1 MVQVLY
7 TAVLQIL
14 KPLVR
19 ILLRNGIPY
28 GTFADLAKRVYVKVA
43 MEEFALPSRKQSISR
58 VSILT
63 GLSRKEVSRIKEL
76 PEIEETDTVHK
87 YNRAARVI
95 SGWIRDK
102 NFTDKEGNP
111 LDLTFEEGDRS
122 FSSLV
127 KLYSGDVP
135 PRAVLDE
142 LLRVGVVSMLPDGK
156 IKLLTK
162 AYIPRTGEAEK
173 IGILGTDVRDLITT
187 IDHNLL
193 SPPGKAFFQ
202 RKVSYDNLP
211 LEVLEEFKTLT
222 EKKGQ
227 SLLEEMDRWLSQR
240 DRDVNPQVTG
250 TGRYRAGVG
259 IYYFEETIEEGEE
272 G

>member
-1 MVQVLY
+1 MTQILY
-7 TAVLQIL
+7 AAVLQIL
-14 KPLVR
+14 RPLVR
-19 ILLRNGIPY
+19 ILLRNGIAY

-63 GLSRKEVSRIKEL
+63 GLSRKEVSRIREL
-76 PEIEETDTVHK
+76 PPIDDADTVHK

-95 SGWIRDK
+95 SGWIRDRK
-102 NFTDKEGNP
+102 FSREDGDP
-111 LDLTFEEGDRS
+111 MDLTFEGGERS
-122 FSSLV
+122 FSNLV

-142 LLRVGVVSMLPDGK
+142 LLRVGVTSLLPDGK
-156 IKLLTK
+156 IRLLTK
-162 AYIPRTGEAEK
+162 AYIPQTGEAEK

-193 SPPGKAFFQ
+193 SPPGKTFFQ

-211 LEVLEEFKTLT
+211 FEVLEELKDLT
-222 EKKGQ
+222 KKKGQ

-240 DRDVNPQVTG
+240 DRDVNPHVSG
-250 TGRYRAGVG
+250 TGRYRAGMG
-259 IYYFEETIEEGEE
+259 IYYFQETLEEGEE
-272 G
+272 